1 MRVRATYKLPKD
13 KEEKL
18 HRAQRLEWITIG
30 FMLSIIAVIGF
41 SASSSQ
47 AMKAAWIEDLLSLVP
62 PISFLVA
69 ARFRNHPPDEQFPYG
84 YRRAMSI
91 AFLVAAL
98 ALFAFG
104 LFILFD
110 SVAKLVLV
118 EHTTIESVEIFG
130 QHIWLGWLMIA
141 ALAYSI
147 VPPVVLGHLK
157 LPLATEL
164 HEKVLHADAQ
174 MNKADWMT
182 GIAGIAGILGIAY
195 GFWWAD
201 AVAAGIISLDIVKD
215 GFSNLK
221 CAVKDL
227 MDERPTTVEHFRPD
241 EITARLCDELEQ
253 FDWVQEAIVRLRE
266 EGDVLTGEA
275 YVVPRAVEG
284 DLLEKLKRATD
295 HLHSLNWR
303 LYDVVVVP
311 VRSLSDVGGHAAR

>member
-1 MRVRATYKLPKD
+1 MRVRATYKLPPE
-13 KEEKL
+13 KEAKL
-18 HRAQRLEWITIG
+18 RRAQRLEWITIG
-30 FMLSIIAVIGF
+30 FMLSIITVVGLT
-41 SASSSQ
+41 ASSSQ

-62 PISFLVA
+62 PVSFLVA
-69 ARFRNHPPDEQFPYG
+69 ARFRNNEPDEQFPYG

-104 LFILFD
+104 TFIFID
-110 SVAKLVLV
+110 SVTKLVMG

-130 QHIWLGWLMIA
+130 RHVWLGWLMIA
-141 ALAYSI
+141 ALIYSI
-147 VPPVVLGHLK
+147 IPPVVLGYLK
-157 LPLATEL
+157 LPLAVEL

-174 MNKADWMT
+174 MNKADWLT
-182 GIAGIAGILGIAY
+182 GIAGILGILGIAY

-201 AVAAGIISLDIVKD
+201 AVAAGVISLDIVKD

-227 MDERPTTVEHFRPD
+227 MDERPTTVVHFRPD
-241 EITARLCDELEQ
+241 EITARLCDELERL
-253 FDWVQEAIVRLRE
+253 DWVREASVRLRE

-275 YVVPRAVEG
+275 YVVPRQVEG
-284 DLLEKLKRATD
+284 DLLEKLKRASD

-311 VRSLSDVGGHAAR
+311 VHSLGDIGGAPSR